1 MSREKNSSILKTT
14 LFFFF
19 IISGCC
25 YGYCDQLCN
34 CLVRFWCALA
44 QTLTVIRKNVFVFSE
59 VVTVMISWQQNFVS
73 SYSVCN
79 HTRDWQITLPLHG
92 RQILFSL
99 VWLKTE
105 LHFTQSY
112 YHYLSPRENNST
124 IIFSCNN
131 EIIVSFSVSY
141 LSFPIRCVWRR
152 RTESPI
158 SRTTTNDQFKRACSR
173 GILFRSWSH
182 LLYFAVLHILAAEAW
197 LEGQQKQ
204 GRYYDYSR
212 KPGAWRGPHSMGLRA
227 LSLLHLIPYSPQLIL
242 LSLARNINLKSTYSF
257 IFHLEATQLLPN
269 KKIFWCSLVA
279 WICIHETLDKVMFE
293 RHSYKG
299 LLFKCTFWSKVC
311 FWRTSLRGSWANFI
325 TLSLTMNA
333 KIIKTELIKPYYH
346 IN

>member
-1 MSREKNSSILKTT
+1 MRTCSYTDSDPT
-14 LFFFF
+14 
-19 IISGCC
+19 
-25 YGYCDQLCN
+25 
-34 CLVRFWCALA
+34 
-44 QTLTVIRKNVFVFSE
+44 NVFVFSE

-79 HTRDWQITLPLHG
+79 HTRDWQIGLPLHG

-112 YHYLSPRENNST
+112 YHYLSSRENNRT

-182 LLYFAVLHILAAEAW
+182 LLYFAVLHLLAAEAW

-279 WICIHETLDKVMFE
+279 CICIHETLDKVMFE

>member
-79 HTRDWQITLPLHG
+79 HTRDWQIGLPLHG

-112 YHYLSPRENNST
+112 YHYLSSRENNRT